1 MKNKVIALIGKSGSG
16 KDTILQKLDEA
27 DNVHSIISC
36 TTRPMRQGEIPDYS
50 YHFLT
55 PELFNEYDRSG
66 QLLEST
72 YFKGWHYGTPK
83 YEIKKDK
90 INVGVFN
97 PAGIH
102 SLLKQPDIDLTVYW
116 ITASDK
122 TRLLR
127 QLNREDCPDVAEII
141 RRYGTDENDFSEIN
155 FEYTELKN
163 ETPDDIYNAVDY
175 IMEKVQTHS
184 ALDISN

>member
-1 MKNKVIALIGKSGSG
+1 MKNKLIALIGKSGSG
-16 KDTILQKLDEA
+16 KDTILQQLDIN
-27 DNVHSIISC
+27 DNVHSIVSC

-102 SLLKQPDIDLTVYW
+102 SLLKQPDIDLTVYY

-127 QLNREDCPDVAEII
+127 QLNREDNPDVEEII
-141 RRYGTDENDFSEIN
+141 RRYGTDQNDFSHIN
-155 FEYTELKN
+155 FEYTELRN
-163 ETPDDIYNAVDY
+163 ESSGDIYEAAEY
-175 IMEKVQTHS
+175 ILSKAQS
-184 ALDISN
+184 